1 MHFTTI
7 IATLAATLA
16 STATALPAQNTQRD
30 AGVAAANVLAV
41 NNPISGSHSSTPVKI
56 PFGKLTH
63 FDLSITELQLKGVTV
78 TVPGAT
84 APDASKVTC
93 QRYKDQYGVQPG
105 STAFTKGHDA
115 LISTNTVEFGWVLCY
130 VNVDSA

>member
-1 MHFTTI
+1 MHFTTL

-16 STATALPAQNTQRD
+16 STATALPAQNTER
-30 AGVAAANVLAV
+30 ATTGAFANVIAV

-63 FDLSITELQLKGVTV
+63 FDLSITGLQLKSITID
-78 TVPGAT
+78 VPGVT
-84 APDASKVTC
+84 APDASEVTC
-93 QRYKDQYGVQPG
+93 QRYQDQYGVQRG
-105 STAFTKGHDA
+105 SAAFTKAKEA

-130 VNVDSA
+130 VNPTA